1 VSSTLF
7 WVVSTV
13 RQTADQREAALA
25 SSLSF
30 LERFFV
36 RPSIQPIT
44 DQREAHNAAIPNFQI
59 TDSPETRT
67 GITLRSVRSLRPDR
81 APLLP
86 SAGRGLMGQRR
97 PTSRPS
103 AGGSCRLIAHSI
115 RNASRRFDYSDGVTR
130 KLEVGRLRSAVAMS
144 RLTIL
149 ESAVGASG
157 PTTGASFSILK
168 A

>member
-1 VSSTLF
+1 MSSTLF

-67 GITLRSVRSLRPDR
+67 GITLRSVRSLRPDK
-81 APLLP
+81 APQLP
-86 SAGRGLMGQRR
+86 SAGRGFMGAA
-97 PTSRPS
+97 PPNL
-103 AGGSCRLIAHSI
+103 APLA
-115 RNASRRFDYSDGVTR
+115 
-130 KLEVGRLRSAVAMS
+130 GRLLPSDR
-144 RLTIL
+144 
-149 ESAVGASG
+149 
-157 PTTGASFSILK
+157 PFQ
-168 A
+168 